1 MKLILK
7 ILSVFLAAVGVVVG
21 IYHLVQTILLLF

>member
-7 ILSVFLAAVGVVVG
+7 ILSVLLAAAGVVAG